1 MKKTPRTRTTLTA
14 AALLLS
20 SAGITWIACGGS
32 REHAA
37 HEQVA
42 SAQTARYHCP
52 MHPTYVSEK
61 PGDCP
66 ICGMKL
72 VPMETPAA
80 AASAPS
86 IPRASGLVTRKI
98 AYYRSPMDPSV
109 RSTEPA
115 KDSMGMDFIPVYEDE
130 LTGAAAPVSGR
141 AAIVLPPERR
151 LLLGLRSESVKQEQI
166 ERVIRTVG
174 RVAPDE
180 RRLAHI
186 HTKIEGYVERL
197 YVDFTG
203 KLVRKGE
210 PLLSIYSPDLVATQ
224 QEYLLALR
232 AQRKLAGSDIDSVA
246 RGGADLLQAAKDRL
260 LLWDIRPQDIAELE
274 RTGQVRRTL
283 DLYAEASGYVTQ
295 RSVVQGM
302 RVMPSD
308 TLFDI
313 ADLSRLW
320 VLADVYES
328 DLPAIRLG
336 MTAEI
341 TVPYLPGKAWRG
353 PVTYVAPTVEEKT
366 RTVKVRV
373 EVDNGAASLKPDMFA
388 DVLLHVDLGAG
399 IIVPDSAVID
409 AGDRKLVFLD
419 REGGRLEPREIQIG
433 AKLPSGFQIL
443 SGLAPGDR
451 VVTSANFLLDSE
463 SSLKAALSSMAQS
476 PTPPPSSP
484 APSAG
489 HQH

>member
-1 MKKTPRTRTTLTA
+1 
-14 AALLLS
+14 
-20 SAGITWIACGGS
+20 
-32 REHAA
+32 
-37 HEQVA
+37 
-42 SAQTARYHCP
+42 
-52 MHPTYVSEK
+52 
-61 PGDCP
+61 
-66 ICGMKL
+66 
-72 VPMETPAA
+72 
-80 AASAPS
+80 
-86 IPRASGLVTRKI
+86 
-98 AYYRSPMDPSV
+98 
-109 RSTEPA
+109 
-115 KDSMGMDFIPVYEDE
+115 MDFIPVYEDE

-433 AKLPSGFQIL
+433 AKLPSGFQVL